1 MTDPAALEAA
11 ARLVHRTIPPTPQIA
26 WPLLAERCGCEV
38 WVKHENHTPIGA
50 FKVRGGLVYM
60 DDLARS
66 KPEIAGVITATR
78 GNHGQ
83 SVAFAAR
90 AYGVKAVIVV
100 PHGNSAEKNRAM
112 RAFGAELV
120 EHGRDF
126 NAAYD
131 HARALAEE
139 RGLHMLPSFHPLLVR
154 GVASYGLELFDAVDD
169 LDAVYV
175 PIGLGSGVCATL
187 AAREALGRRAAV
199 IGVVAERANTYAL
212 SLAAGK
218 PVPTESADTLAD
230 GLAVRIPDESALAT
244 IRNGVERIVTVSE
257 DEILAAM
264 GHYFTDTHNIAEGAG
279 AAALA
284 ALLKERA
291 IMRGRKVAVILSG
304 GNLDRALYLRAL
316 SAA

>member
-66 KPEIAGVITATR
+66 RPGVAGVITATR

-90 AYGVKAVIVV
+90 AYGIKAVIVV

-112 RAFGAELV
+112 RAFGAELI

-154 GVASYGLELFDAVDD
+154 GVASYGLELFDALDD

-187 AAREALGRRAAV
+187 AAREALGRRTAV
-199 IGVVAERANTYAL
+199 IGVVAERANAYAL

-218 PVPTESADTLAD
+218 PVSTESADTLAD
-230 GLAVRIPDESALAT
+230 GLAVRIPDESALA
-244 IRNGVERIVTVSE
+244 IIQSGIERIVTVGE

-264 GHYFTDTHNIAEGAG
+264 RHYFTDTHNVAEGAG

-284 ALLKERA
+284 ALIKERA
-291 IMRGRKVAVILSG
+291 IMRGRKAAVILSG

-316 SAA
+316 G